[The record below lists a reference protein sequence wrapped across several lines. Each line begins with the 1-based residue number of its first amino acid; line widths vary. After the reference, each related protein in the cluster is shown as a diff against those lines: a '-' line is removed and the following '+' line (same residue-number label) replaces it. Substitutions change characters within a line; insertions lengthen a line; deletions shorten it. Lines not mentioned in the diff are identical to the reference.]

1 MIVINL
7 VPEHLRKRSAR
18 GASSLIGLDI
28 PREVLL
34 GVGGAFIAFLVV
46 AHVLLLAAQSV
57 QGMSLGLAKA
67 SWGRL
72 LPDRN
77 RIDVLGTELRGLRKK
92 VTTITG
98 IASAGTSPW
107 SRKMNALGDALPK
120 GVWLK
125 KINLD
130 SGTLTLEGSAF
141 SKTQSEIVTIGNFVA
156 GLKKEGAFADD
167 FSSIEVRSIQRG
179 KRGPTEVVDFVITAK
194 LK

>member
-18 GASSLIGLDI
+18 DVLSFIGLDI

-34 GVGGAFIAFLVV
+34 GVGGAFIALLVV
-46 AHVLLLAAQSV
+46 AHVLLLAAQSA
-57 QGMSLGLAKA
+57 QGVRLGLVKA
-67 SWGRL
+67 RWEGF

-77 RIDVLGTELRGLRKK
+77 RIDAIEAELRGLRKK
-92 VTTITG
+92 ATTITD
-98 IASAGTSPW
+98 ITSARTGPW
-107 SRKMNALGDALPK
+107 SKKMNVLSDALPK

-130 SGTLTLEGSAF
+130 SRTLTLEGSAF

-156 GLKKEGAFADD
+156 NLKKEGTFADD
-167 FSSIEVRSIQRG
+167 FSSIEVQSIQRD

>member
-7 VPEHLRKRSAR
+7 VPENLRKRSAR
-18 GASSLIGLDI
+18 GMGLDI

-34 GVGGAFIAFLVV
+34 GVGVAFIALLAA
-46 AHVLLLAAQSV
+46 AHVLLLTAQSA
-57 QGMSLGLAKA
+57 QGVRLGLVKA
-67 SWGRL
+67 QWERL

-77 RIDVLGTELRGLRKK
+77 RIDAIGTELRDLRKK

-98 IASAGTSPW
+98 ITSAATSPW
-107 SRKMNALGDALPK
+107 SRKMNVLSDALPK

-130 SGTLTLEGSAF
+130 GGTLTLEGSAF
-141 SKTQSEIVTIGNFVA
+141 SKTQSEIVTVGNFVDN
-156 GLKKEGAFADD
+156 LKKEGAFADD

-179 KRGPTEVVDFVITAK
+179 KRGPTEVADFVIAAK

>member
-7 VPEHLRKRSAR
+7 VPEHLRKKSAK
-18 GASSLIGLDI
+18 GVLSSMGLGI

-34 GVGGAFIAFLVV
+34 GVGGAFVAFLVV

-57 QGMSLGLAKA
+57 QGVRLGLVKA
-67 SWGRL
+67 RWEKL

-77 RIDVLGTELRGLRKK
+77 RIDAIGTELRGLRKK
-92 VTTITG
+92 ATTIIGITSARTG
-98 IASAGTSPW
+98 PW
-107 SRKMNALGDALPK
+107 SRKMNVLGDALPK

-130 SGTLTLEGSAF
+130 KGTLTLEGSTF
-141 SKTQSEIVTIGNFVA
+141 SKTQSEIVTVGDFVA
-156 GLKKEGAFADD
+156 NLKKEGAFADD
-167 FSSIEVRSIQRG
+167 FLSIEVQSIQRS

>member
-7 VPEHLRKRSAR
+7 VPENLRKMSVR
-18 GASSLIGLDI
+18 GMGLDI

-34 GVGGAFIAFLVV
+34 GVGEAFIALLAA
-46 AHVLLLAAQSV
+46 AHVLLLTAQSA
-57 QGMSLGLAKA
+57 QGVRLGLVKA
-67 SWGRL
+67 RWEKL

-77 RIDVLGTELRGLRKK
+77 RIDAIGTELRDLRKK

-98 IASAGTSPW
+98 ITSAATSPW
-107 SRKMNALGDALPK
+107 SRKMNVLSDALPK

-130 SGTLTLEGSAF
+130 SGILTLEGSAF
-141 SKTQSEIVTIGNFVA
+141 SKTHSEIVTVGNFVA
-156 GLKKEGAFADD
+156 NLKKEGAFADD
-167 FSSIEVRSIQRG
+167 FSSIEVQSIQRG

>member
-7 VPEHLRKRSAR
+7 VPEHLRKRSA
-18 GASSLIGLDI
+18 GGVLSSGLGI

-34 GVGGAFIAFLVV
+34 GVAGAFIAFLVV
-46 AHVLLLAAQSV
+46 AHVLLLVAQSA
-57 QGMSLGLAKA
+57 QGVRLGLVKA
-67 SWGRL
+67 RWEKL
-72 LPDRN
+72 LPDRD
-77 RIDVLGTELRGLRKK
+77 RIDVLGTELMGLRKK
-92 VTTITG
+92 VATITS
-98 IASAGTSPW
+98 IASARTGPW
-107 SRKMNALGDALPK
+107 SRKMNVLSDALPK

-141 SKTQSEIVTIGNFVA
+141 SKTHSEIVTVGNFVA
-156 GLKKEGAFADD
+156 NLKKEGAFADD
-167 FSSIEVRSIQRG
+167 FSSIEVQSIQRG

>member
-18 GASSLIGLDI
+18 GVWSSMGLGI

-34 GVGGAFIAFLVV
+34 GVGGAFIALLVF
-46 AHVLLLAAQSV
+46 AHVLLLAAQSA
-57 QGMSLGLAKA
+57 QGVRLGLVKVR
-67 SWGRL
+67 WERL

-77 RIDVLGTELRGLRKK
+77 RIDAIGTELRGLRKK
-92 VTTITG
+92 VTTITD
-98 IASAGTSPW
+98 IASARTGLW
-107 SRKMNALGDALPK
+107 SRKMNVLSDALSK

-141 SKTQSEIVTIGNFVA
+141 SKTQSEIVTVGNFVA

-167 FSSIEVRSIQRG
+167 FSSIEVQSIQRG

>member
-18 GASSLIGLDI
+18 GVLSSIDLDI

-34 GVGGAFIAFLVV
+34 GVGAAFVAFLVL
-46 AHVLLLAAQSV
+46 AHVLLLTAQSA
-57 QGMSLGLAKA
+57 QGVRLGLVKA
-67 SWGRL
+67 QWEKL

-77 RIDVLGTELRGLRKK
+77 RIDAIGTELRGLRKK
-92 VTTITG
+92 VTTITD
-98 IASAGTSPW
+98 ITSAGTSRW
-107 SRKMNALGDALPK
+107 SRKMNVLSDVLPK

-130 SGTLTLEGSAF
+130 SGTLSLEGSAF
-141 SKTQSEIVTIGNFVA
+141 SKTQSEIVTVGNFVA
-156 GLKKEGAFADD
+156 SLKKEGAFADD
-167 FSSIEVRSIQRG
+167 FSSIEVQSIQRD